1 MMHTRRA
8 LSGALLR
15 LRPKPGTRTVHP
27 RIKPGRTAW
36 LVLLL
41 TLTAVLFQSRFAL
54 GLNATT
60 SLPHTLYLIH
70 KGAPAARGHYV
81 AFRWHGGGPYP
92 AGLTF
97 VKILAGMPGDTVSEI
112 DREYFVNGTAA
123 GTAKLLSNAGT
134 PLAAGP
140 TGVIPPGQYYVM
152 ARHPD
157 SLDSRYRLSGW
168 IPHESLIGRA
178 YALF

>member
-1 MMHTRRA
+1 MMHTRRSLPA
-8 LSGALLR
+8 PLLPMRPQECMRTLHQRIQPARTAGLALL
-15 LRPKPGTRTVHP
+15 
-27 RIKPGRTAW
+27 
-36 LVLLL
+36 LLAL
-41 TLTAVLFQSRFAL
+41 AAVLFQSRFAL

-81 AFRWHGGGPYP
+81 AFRWQGGGSYP

-112 DREYFVNGTAA
+112 DREYFVNGAA
-123 GTAKLLSNAGT
+123 TGTAKRISNTGK

-140 TGVIPPGQYYVM
+140 TGD
-152 ARHPD
+152 RK
-157 SLDSRYRLSGW
+157 STRLNSS
-168 IPHESLIGRA
+168 HT
-178 YALF
+178 